1 MWSDS
6 VKPTTA
12 DQTSPATAVLDN
24 VVFTSLMGPHD
35 RLAQRHG
42 RAVRYPVDISGFAAL
57 PDRPQPQ
64 DWSDLARLV
73 SNAEGVGVVEPNAE
87 PPEGWIVLSR
97 FTVVQMVGDGVD
109 ARPDAEAVRLGKDDV
124 PEILDLVARAE
135 PGPFAPRTIEMGTYL
150 GFRQSGQLIAMAGQ
164 RFRPPGWTEI
174 SAVCTA
180 QEFRGR
186 GLAKRL
192 VHALAY
198 EIRQRGERPFLH
210 VVPSNTKAIALY
222 QTLGFRIRRTAEVLV
237 TRPTGSPTVV

>member
-73 SNAEGVGVVEPNAE
+73 SNAEGVAVAQLGIQ
-87 PPEGWIVLSR
+87 PPEGWIVHSR
-97 FTVVQMVGDGVD
+97 FTVVQMVDDGVD
-109 ARPDAEAVRLGKDDV
+109 ARPDAEAVRLGKTTC
-124 PEILDLVARAE
+124 PKFWIWSPGQSPAPSRRA
-135 PGPFAPRTIEMGTYL
+135 PSRWAPT
-150 GFRQSGQLIAMAGQ
+150 
-164 RFRPPGWTEI
+164 
-174 SAVCTA
+174 
-180 QEFRGR
+180 
-186 GLAKRL
+186 LAFGN
-192 VHALAY
+192 
-198 EIRQRGERPFLH
+198 QD
-210 VVPSNTKAIALY
+210 N
-222 QTLGFRIRRTAEVLV
+222 
-237 TRPTGSPTVV
+237 